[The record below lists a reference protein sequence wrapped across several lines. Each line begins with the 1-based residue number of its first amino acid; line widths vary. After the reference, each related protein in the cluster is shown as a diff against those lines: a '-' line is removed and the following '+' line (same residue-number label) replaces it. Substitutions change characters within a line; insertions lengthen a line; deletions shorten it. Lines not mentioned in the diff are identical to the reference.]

1 MHKSFASLAF
11 LAALLGGCM
20 SMPPSLNPSGADPSN
35 PSAPEASARRLRP
48 HLVATT
54 KVYLDPSA
62 GQGAEKMDM
71 SKMQGNGGMQGMDH
85 SKMPGMEAKP
95 PAGAPPAQPG
105 GMQGMDHSK
114 MQGMENKQSADQP
127 GGKQGMDHSK
137 MPGME
142 AKQPP
147 VGAPSPPPEGMKGM
161 DHSKMP
167 GMGAQQPSAPSPGKE
182 ALEMEMKK
190 TSDEMKKLSDELK
203 AKSDAARPAEK
214 PGDKPEASAK
224 PPAVFYTCPMHPQI
238 HQAKPGQCPIC
249 GMTLVK
255 KNGP

>member
-1 MHKSFASLAF
+1 MRKSFASLAF

-35 PSAPEASARRLRP
+35 PSGPEASARRFRP
-48 HLVATT
+48 NLVAAT
-54 KVYLDPSA
+54 KMYLDPSA

-71 SKMQGNGGMQGMDH
+71 SKMQGMGGMQR
-85 SKMPGMEAKP
+85 
-95 PAGAPPAQPG
+95 
-105 GMQGMDHSK
+105 MDHSK
-114 MQGMENKQSADQP
+114 MQGTETKPGAGVSGGME
-127 GGKQGMDHSK
+127 GMDHSK

-161 DHSKMP
+161 DHSKMT
-167 GMGAQQPSAPSPGKE
+167 GMGAQQPSAAPPSKE

-190 TSDEMKKLSDELK
+190 TSDEMKQLSDELK
-203 AKSDAARPAEK
+203 AKSDAAGPAEK
-214 PGDKPEASAK
+214 PDDKPEASAK
-224 PPAVFYTCPMHPQI
+224 LPAVIYTCPMHPQI
-238 HQAKPGQCPIC
+238 HEAKPGQCPIC